1 VRAATTRKDIAPR
14 LHLEDDASVNGLEAL
29 RQVSV
34 AILSCNRRE
43 ELRTTLRGLLTRG
56 SLWREIIVAD
66 NASSDGT
73 PGMLRA
79 EFPDVHL
86 IETGGNSGVAGIN
99 RAYRAATGSWVLSL
113 DDDSCPDLDSWEP
126 LARELA
132 ANLSFA
138 AIACSVRSKPAG
150 RTLAG
155 QPTIVP
161 YLGFHQA
168 GGLLRRDLVEKLG
181 GFDEGLFLWGV
192 ELHLTARAVLAGFA
206 TARCD
211 SAVVVHRA
219 TPLNR
224 SSRRHAFYYCRN
236 LFLLVL
242 RHGPVETWRELIDAF
257 LSRVLLYSAL
267 HRTTAYVGAVHDAVR
282 LHRRTRLR
290 APLTREQFAAM
301 NPDLRAP
308 FSYLG

>member
-1 VRAATTRKDIAPR
+1 MN
-14 LHLEDDASVNGLEAL
+14 LEPL

-43 ELRTTLRGLLTRG
+43 ELRVTLRGLVARG
-56 SLWREIIVAD
+56 LLWREIFVAD

-73 PGMLRA
+73 PDMLRA
-79 EFPDVHL
+79 EFPEVQL
-86 IETGGNSGVAGIN
+86 IETGGNFGVAGIN
-99 RAYRAATGSWVLSL
+99 RAYRAARGDWVLSL
-113 DDDSCPDLDSWEP
+113 DDDSCPDLDSWSS
-126 LARELA
+126 LAEAIARGPA
-132 ANLSFA
+132 FA

-155 QPTIVP
+155 QPALVP

-181 GFDEGLFLWGV
+181 GFDEDLFLWGV
-192 ELHLTARAVLAGFA
+192 ELHLTARAMLAGFA

-242 RHGPVETWRELIDAF
+242 RHGPIETWRELIDAF
-257 LSRVLLYSAL
+257 LSRVLLHSAL
-267 HRTTAYVGAVHDAVR
+267 HRTTAYLGGVRDAVR